1 MPLVKN
7 TIWRWKYCLK
17 RQHLAVNAF
26 LFVDIRAV
34 LILLTKYDAKKS
46 ISFTKNNNKSSFFLI
61 ILALIVGS
69 VGASAAGL
77 LNTESG
83 GYLLCVNSKTKNVTY
98 PGTQNCPKD
107 TKKLVAGSYQIKAQ
121 ALDIAGK
128 YTDLQLLGTVTVTA
142 PAPLIRT
149 DIYITSDPEF
159 KSEMA
164 YPFRAALAQN
174 SGPIAGVTVTF
185 WIDGVAR
192 TAVTDSLGIAI
203 WNLSSH
209 ASGKTSYSVYVTYA
223 GSTTLAAS
231 TSQTRVITK
240 YVVPDSQNPVVVVGS
255 GVLTTSSLETSGG
268 TVAITYRI
276 TDDVGCC
283 GYNQA
288 WMYYPNGTVVQQ
300 VTPSLISGDEKNGT
314 FRASFNVPS
323 GAVAGSYQIKA
334 QALDIAGKYTDLQLL
349 GTVTVT
355 APAPLIRTDIYITS
369 DPEFKSEMAYP
380 FRAALAQNSGPIAG
394 VTVTFWI
401 DGVARTAVTDSL
413 GIAIWNLS
421 SHVSGK
427 TSYSVYV
434 TYAGS
439 ATLAASTSQTR
450 VITKYVG

>member
-1 MPLVKN
+1 M
-7 TIWRWKYCLK
+7 
-17 RQHLAVNAF
+17 
-26 LFVDIRAV
+26 
-34 LILLTKYDAKKS
+34 
-46 ISFTKNNNKSSFFLI
+46 
-61 ILALIVGS
+61 
-69 VGASAAGL
+69 
-77 LNTESG
+77 
-83 GYLLCVNSKTKNVTY
+83 
-98 PGTQNCPKD
+98 
-107 TKKLVAGSYQIKAQ
+107 
-121 ALDIAGK
+121 
-128 YTDLQLLGTVTVTA
+128 QLLGTVTVTA

-334 QALDIAGKYTDLQLL
+334 QALDLAGKYTNLQLL
-349 GTVTVT
+349 GTVTVN
-355 APAPLIRTDIYITS
+355 APALTPTDIYVTS
-369 DPEFKSEMAYP
+369 DPNFKIGMIYP
-380 FRAALAQNSGPIAG
+380 LRAALAQNSGPIGGA
-394 VTVTFWI
+394 TITFWV
-401 DGVARTAVTDSL
+401 DGVPYTAVTGGPSPSKYYGSARFDLDLNLL
-413 GIAIWNLS
+413 GKN
-421 SHVSGK
+421 V
-427 TSYSVYV
+427 YSVYA
-434 TYAGS
+434 TYGGS
-439 ATLAASTSQTR
+439 STLAASTSPTR
-450 VITKYVG
+450 IISLTK